1 MSRIVASGVDF
12 LAGITAAADGLL
24 AGVALG
30 LLLAEGDDDFV
41 GEVDGA
47 GFGVGE
53 MVFSVVTETLGSPLF
68 SDAVA
73 AGDGLSSWANAN
85 GTAAAHRAVTA
96 RTAIF
101 ICFSFWTF
109 AGVPSL
115 GSPYQFEG
123 RIVGG
128 GRKKRQGPNSLARPT
143 GRDRASRLDGQC

>member
-12 LAGITAAADGLL
+12 LAGITAAADGLP

-41 GEVDGA
+41 GEADDA

-53 MVFSVVTETLGSPLF
+53 TVFSVVTETLGSPLF

-73 AGDGLSSWANAN
+73 AGDGLSSWANAK
-85 GTAAAHRAVTA
+85 GTAAANRAVTA

-101 ICFSFWTF
+101 ICLSFGLLRGTKP
-109 AGVPSL
+109 GNPL
-115 GSPYQFEG
+115 IY
-123 RIVGG
+123 
-128 GRKKRQGPNSLARPT
+128 L
-143 GRDRASRLDGQC
+143 

>member
-1 MSRIVASGVDF
+1 

-30 LLLAEGDDDFV
+30 LGLLLAAGDDDFA
-41 GEVDGA
+41 GEADDA

-53 MVFSVVTETLGSPLF
+53 TVFSVVTETLGSPLF

-85 GTAAAHRAVTA
+85 GTAAANRAATA

-101 ICFSFWTF
+101 ICFSFWIF
-109 AGVPSL
+109 SGVPSL
-115 GSPYQFEG
+115 GIPLS
-123 RIVGG
+123 I
-128 GRKKRQGPNSLARPT
+128 
-143 GRDRASRLDGQC
+143 